1 MARPSPEGGQ
11 RALDEQGVFP
21 GEHHL
26 FTELRRRSNDTKND
40 LRGCVGLSISLSR
53 AKALTFTFVRTDAL
67 PGVLDAMQYLD
78 DGPCETT
85 IRTGEEIGIDDV
97 LAEDRWL
104 LFTRVSAA
112 TGIRST
118 LSLPLYRGPVVVGSV
133 NIYGD
138 VEGAFT
144 GMEAGLAATF
154 CAQVQAIIGNAD
166 LSTTPHPHRVTHDN
180 AFRREEPHRSGPGCP
195 RRQARRPRRERQ
207 ATTCRRRRTSPH
219 LQDRGGQRHRHEHVA
234 VVTTM
239 GRREGDEPAC
249 RPETVPA

>member
-1 MARPSPEGGQ
+1 VARPSPEGGQ

-26 FTELRRRSNDTKND
+26 FTELRRRSNDTRKA
-40 LRGCVGLSISLSR
+40 LQGCVGLSISLAR
-53 AKALTFTFVRTDAL
+53 AEALTFTFVRTDAL
-67 PGVLDAMQYLD
+67 PGVLDALQYLD

-97 LAEDRWL
+97 LEEDRWL

-138 VEGAFT
+138 VERAFS
-144 GMEAGLAATF
+144 GMEADLAATF
-154 CAQVQAIIGNAD
+154 CAQVQAVIGNAD
-166 LSTTPHPHRVTHDN
+166 LSTNPIRIASPTTTPS
-180 AFRREEPHRSGPGCP
+180 EEEALIDQALAVLVDKHGVPAESA
-195 RRQARRPRRERQ
+195 RQRLADAAGR
-207 ATTCRRRRTSPH
+207 ARTSKT
-219 LQDRGGQRHRHEHVA
+219 EVA
-234 VVTTM
+234 TGIVM
-239 GRREGDEPAC
+239 SM
-249 RPETVPA
+249 

>member
-1 MARPSPEGGQ
+1 VVRPSSEGAQ
-11 RALDEQGVFP
+11 RALDEHGVFP

-26 FTELRRRSNDTKND
+26 FIELRRKSNDAKND
-40 LRGCVGLSISLSR
+40 LQGCVGLSISLAR
-53 AKALTFTFVRTDAL
+53 AEALTFTFVRTDAL

-166 LSTTPHPHRVTHDN
+166 LSTTPIRIASPTTTPS
-180 AFRREEPHRSGPGCP
+180 EEENLIDQALAVLADKHGVPAETA
-195 RRQARRPRRERQ
+195 RQRLAEAAGR
-207 ATTCRRRRTSPH
+207 ARTSKT
-219 LQDRGGQRHRHEHVA
+219 EVA
-234 VVTTM
+234 SGIVM
-239 GRREGDEPAC
+239 SM
-249 RPETVPA
+249 